1 MPGHLDGPLM
11 IVPLPKRITYK
22 PLAINYTVIKIWVA
36 VVLMVLQSGFLFAQT
51 QYTISG
57 TIKDASTG
65 EALIGATARV
75 ENSGSKSAVT
85 NTFGFYSLSVTEGEH
100 VLLVSYIGYKTD
112 SVKIKVHKNS
122 RINIELTSGNALN
135 EIFVTDKA
143 LGRENILSPQMGV
156 NKFNTNDV
164 KDIPVFMGEKD
175 IIRTIE
181 LLPGVKSTGDANTGF
196 YVRGGGADQNLV
208 LLDGATVY
216 NASHL
221 FGFFS
226 TFNSDAIKDI
236 SLYKGG
242 MPAQYGGRLSSVL
255 DVKMDDGN
263 NKSYDV
269 EGGIGL
275 ISSRIKVEGPIV
287 KNKSSF
293 MVSARR
299 TYADVFLK
307 LSGDSTLKG
316 SSLYFYDLNVKA
328 NYQLDDKNT
337 IYVSAYLG
345 KDDIGLKDNFATN
358 WGNTTATLRWNHL
371 LNSKLFSN
379 TSFIYSNYNYTI
391 DNFSSTS
398 NIKVVSKIEDFYLK
412 QDYEYFANNNNT
424 LSFGAGIVHHTIVP
438 GNITTAQ
445 KSSYNPKTIQNRYAY
460 EANAYISNS
469 WQPTSALNIVYGLR
483 ANIFN
488 LVGPGTFNTYNTD
501 GMITNVATYGSWKS
515 VQTYFNLEPRILVS
529 YTVNSQTSV
538 KASYNHNSQN
548 IHLLS
553 NSTSSLPTDLYVL
566 SSNNIKPGIADQV
579 SLGYYRNFKDDQFE
593 FSTEVYYKWLKNEV
607 DYRNGADL
615 VANETVESQLL
626 YGVGRAYGIEVF
638 LKKKFGK
645 FNGWIG
651 YTLSRTERKMDGVN
665 NGDYFPA
672 RQDRTHDVSL
682 LSIYNLSKRWTLSAV
697 FVYGTGNAVTY
708 PAGKYKVGGLT
719 TYYYNQRNANR
730 LPVDSRLDLGAT
742 LEGRQHKNYHS
753 SWSFSIYNAFDRMN
767 PYSVIFQDSPGT
779 PSHTEAVQTSLFGI
793 IPSVTWNFKFK

>member
-1 MPGHLDGPLM
+1 MMLL
-11 IVPLPKRITYK
+11 L
-22 PLAINYTVIKIWVA
+22 
-36 VVLMVLQSGFLFAQT
+36 LQSIPLFAQNT
-51 QYTISG
+51 YTISG
-57 TIKDASTG
+57 TIKDAATG
-65 EALIGATARV
+65 EVLIGATARV
-75 ENSGSKSAVT
+75 ENSGPKSAVT
-85 NTFGFYSLSVTEGEH
+85 NGFGFYSLSVTEGDH
-100 VLLVSYIGYKTD
+100 LLLVSYIGYKTD
-112 SVKIKVHKNS
+112 SLKIHIAKNN
-122 RINIELTSGNALN
+122 RINISLTPGSSLN
-135 EIFVTDKA
+135 EITVNGNTARK
-143 LGRENILSPQMGV
+143 ENIIGTQMGI
-156 NKFNTNDV
+156 NKLNTDDIKDV
-164 KDIPVFMGEKD
+164 PVFMGEKD

-196 YVRGGGADQNLV
+196 YVRGGGSDENLI

-255 DVKMDDGN
+255 DVKMDDGS
-263 NKSYDV
+263 NKGYGV

-275 ISSRIKVEGPIV
+275 ISSRIKVDGPIV
-287 KNKSSF
+287 KNKGSF
-293 MVSARR
+293 MISARR

-337 IYVSAYLG
+337 IYLSAYLG

-358 WGNTTATLRWNHL
+358 WGNTTATVRWNHL
-371 LNSKLFSN
+371 FSGKLFSN

-391 DNFSSTS
+391 NNFSSTS
-398 NIKVVSKIEDFYLK
+398 DINVVSKIEDFNLK
-412 QDYEYFANNNNT
+412 QDYEYFASNNNKLT
-424 LSFGAGIVHHTIVP
+424 FGAGIVHHTIVP
-438 GNITTAQ
+438 GNITTTQ
-445 KSSYNPKTIQNRYAY
+445 SSSYNSQTVQSRYAY
-460 EANAYISNS
+460 EANAYVSDS
-469 WQPTSALNIVYGLR
+469 WQPLNSLSIVYGLR

-488 LVGPGTFNTYNTD
+488 LVGPGTFNTYNTA
-501 GMITNVATYGSWKS
+501 GVVTGVNTYSSWQC
-515 VQTYFNLEPRILVS
+515 VQTYFNLEPRISAS
-529 YTVNSQTSV
+529 YTINRQTAV

-553 NSTSSLPTDLYVL
+553 NSTSSLPTDLYVM

-579 SLGYYRNFKDDQFE
+579 SLGYYKNFKDDQFE

-607 DYRNGADL
+607 DYRNDADL

-626 YGVGRAYGIEVF
+626 YGVGRAYGIEFF
-638 LKKKFGK
+638 LKKKFGN

-651 YTLSRTERKMDGVN
+651 YTLSRTERKIDGVN
-665 NGDYFPA
+665 DGNYFPA
-672 RQDRTHDVSL
+672 RQDRTHDISL
-682 LSIYNLSKRWTLSAV
+682 VNIYKMSKRWTLSAV

-708 PAGKYKVGGLT
+708 PTGKYRVGGLT
-719 TYYYNQRNANR
+719 TYYYSERNANR
-730 LPVDSRLDLGAT
+730 LPDDSRLDIGAT
-742 LEGRQHKNYHS
+742 LEGRPHKNYHS

-767 PYSVIFQDSPGT
+767 PYSVVFQDSAGK
-779 PSHTEAVQTSLFGI
+779 PSHTEAVETSLFGI

>member
-1 MPGHLDGPLM
+1 M
-11 IVPLPKRITYK
+11 IEPVPKRITYK
-22 PLAINYTVIKIWVA
+22 SAVNSLSISTLLVVVVLLLLQCGQLFGQAKYTV
-36 VVLMVLQSGFLFAQT
+36 SG
-51 QYTISG
+51 I
-57 TIKDASTG
+57 IKDASTG
-65 EALIGATARV
+65 EALIGATIRV
-75 ENSGSKSAVT
+75 ENSGPQSAVT
-85 NTFGFYSLSVTEGEH
+85 NNFGFYSLTVSEGEH
-100 VLLVSYIGYKTD
+100 LLLVKFIGYKTD
-112 SVKIKVHKNS
+112 SLKIDIHKNN
-122 RINIELTSGNALN
+122 RINVELISGSALS
-135 EIFVTDKA
+135 EIVVNGKTV
-143 LGRENILSPQMGV
+143 RNENILSPQMGV
-156 NKFNTNDV
+156 DKLNTNDI
-164 KDIPVFMGEKD
+164 KDVPVFMGEKD

-196 YVRGGGADQNLV
+196 YVRGGGSDENLI
-208 LLDGATVY
+208 LLDGAPIY

-263 NKSYDV
+263 NKSYGV

-299 TYADVFLK
+299 TYADIFLK

-328 NYQLDDKNT
+328 NYQLDDKNV
-337 IYVSAYLG
+337 IYLSAYLG
-345 KDDIGLKDNFATN
+345 KDDIGLKDNFATQ

-371 LNSKLFSN
+371 FNSKLFSN
-379 TSFIYSNYNYTI
+379 SSFIYSNYNYTI

-398 NIKVVSKIEDFYLK
+398 NINVVSKIEDINLK
-412 QDYEYFANNNNT
+412 QDYEYFTRNNNT

-438 GNITTAQ
+438 GNITTTQ
-445 KSSYNPKTIQNRYAY
+445 TSSYNPKTIQSRYAY
-460 EANAYISNS
+460 EANAYISDS
-469 WQPTSALNIVYGLR
+469 WQLSDKLSIVYGLR

-488 LVGPGTFNTYNTD
+488 LVGPGTFNTYNTS
-501 GMITNVATYGSWKS
+501 GVVTNVATYSSLQS
-515 VQTYFNLEPRILVS
+515 VQTYFNLEPRISAS
-529 YTVNSQTSV
+529 YTINQQTSV

-566 SSNNIKPGIADQV
+566 SSNNIKPGIADQL
-579 SLGYYRNFKDDQFE
+579 SLGYYKNFKDEQLE
-593 FSTEVYYKWLKNEV
+593 FSTEIYYKWLKNEV
-607 DYRNGADL
+607 DYRNNADL

-626 YGVGRAYGIEVF
+626 YGVGRAYGIELF
-638 LKKKFGK
+638 LKKKFGR

-651 YTLSRTERKMDGVN
+651 YTLSRTERKIDGVN
-665 NGDYFPA
+665 NGNYFPA
-672 RQDRTHDVSL
+672 RQDRTHDISL
-682 LSIYNLSKRWTLSAV
+682 VNIYKLNKRWTLSAV

-708 PAGKYKVGGLT
+708 PVGKYRIGGLT
-719 TYYYNQRNANR
+719 TYYYSERNANR

-742 LEGRQHKNYHS
+742 LEGRQHKSYHS
-753 SWSFSIYNAFDRMN
+753 SWSFSVYNAFDRMN
-767 PYSVIFQDSPGT
+767 PYSVVFQDTGGK
-779 PSHTEAVQTSLFGI
+779 PSYTQAVETSLFGI
-793 IPSVTWNFKFK
+793 VPSVTWNFKFK

>member
-1 MPGHLDGPLM
+1 M
-11 IVPLPKRITYK
+11 IEFLPKRFTDIRFVNTSSISRLLMLFFLLLLQTGVLWAQK
-22 PLAINYTVIKIWVA
+22 RYTVN
-36 VVLMVLQSGFLFAQT
+36 
-51 QYTISG
+51 G

-65 EALIGATARV
+65 EGLIGATARI
-75 ENSGSKSAVT
+75 ESDASKGAVT
-85 NTFGFYSLSVTEGEH
+85 NSFGFYSLSVTEGEH

-112 SVKIKVHKNS
+112 SLKINVHKDTHVNV
-122 RINIELTSGNALN
+122 ELVSGRALT
-135 EIFVTDKA
+135 EIVVSGKNNRSDN
-143 LGRENILSPQMGV
+143 LLNPQLGV
-156 NKFNTNDV
+156 NKLDPNDI
-164 KDIPVFMGEKD
+164 KDVPVFMGEKD

-196 YVRGGGADQNLV
+196 YVRGGGSDQNLI

-255 DVKMDDGN
+255 DVRMDDGN
-263 NKSYDV
+263 NKDYSA

-287 KNKSSF
+287 KDKSSF
-293 MVSARR
+293 MISARR

-316 SSLYFYDLNVKA
+316 SSLYFYDLNAKA
-328 NYQLDDKNT
+328 NYQMDDKNT
-337 IYVSAYLG
+337 IYFSAYLG

-379 TSFIYSNYNYTI
+379 TSFIYSNYNYVI
-391 DNFSSTS
+391 NNFSSSS
-398 NIKVVSKIEDFYLK
+398 NINVVSKIEDFNLK
-412 QDYEYFANNNNT
+412 QDYEYFANNNHT
-424 LSFGAGIVHHTIVP
+424 LSFGAGVMHHNIVP
-438 GNITTAQ
+438 GNITTSQA
-445 KSSYNPKTIQNRYAY
+445 SSYNPKNIQSRRAY
-460 EANAYISNS
+460 EANAYISDS
-469 WQPTSALNIVYGLR
+469 WQSSDKLTIVYGIR
-483 ANIFN
+483 INIFD
-488 LVGPGTFNTYNTD
+488 LTGPGTFNTYDDD
-501 GMITNVATYGSWKS
+501 GVLINKTTYSAGQS
-515 VQTYFNLEPRILVS
+515 VQTYVNLEPRIS
-529 YTVNSQTSV
+529 ANYTIDPESSL

-579 SLGYYRNFKDDQFE
+579 SLGYYRNFNNDQFE

-607 DYRNGADL
+607 DYRNDADL

-626 YGVGRAYGIEVF
+626 YGVGRAYGVELF

-645 FNGWIG
+645 FNGWLG
-651 YTLSRTERKMDGVN
+651 YALSRTERKINGIN
-665 NGDYFPA
+665 NGNYFPA

-682 LSIYNLSKRWTLSAV
+682 VGIYNASKRVTLSAV

-708 PAGKYKVGGLT
+708 PAGKYQVGGLT

-730 LPVDSRLDLGAT
+730 LPADSRLDLGLT
-742 LEGRQHKNYHS
+742 LEGKQHKRYHS

-767 PYSVIFQDSPGT
+767 PYSVVFQDSSGK
-779 PSHTEAVQTSLFGI
+779 PSHTEAVETSLFGI
-793 IPSVTWNFKFK
+793 IPAVTWNFKFK

>member
-1 MPGHLDGPLM
+1 M
-11 IVPLPKRITYK
+11 IAPIPERIIHK
-22 PLAINYTVIKIWVA
+22 PSAKISPIVKLLA
-36 VVLMVLQSGFLFAQT
+36 VLLLVVLQSRHLSAQAN
-51 QYTISG
+51 YTISG
-57 TIKDASTG
+57 TIKDAATG
-65 EALIGATARV
+65 EGLIGATARID
-75 ENSGSKSAVT
+75 GAGQKSAAT
-85 NTFGFYSLSVTEGEH
+85 NNFGFYSLTVAEGDH
-100 VLLVSYIGYKTD
+100 LLLVSYIGYKTD
-112 SVKIKVHKNS
+112 SLKIKVTKNR
-122 RINIELTSGNALN
+122 RINIELISGSALN
-135 EIFVTDKA
+135 EVVVSGKA
-143 LGRENILSPQMGV
+143 ARSDNILSPQMGV
-156 NKFNTNDV
+156 DKLNTDDIKDV
-164 KDIPVFMGEKD
+164 PVFMGEKD

-196 YVRGGGADQNLV
+196 YVRGGGADQNLI

-255 DVKMDDGN
+255 DVKMDDGS
-263 NKSYDV
+263 NKNYGV

-275 ISSRIKVEGPIV
+275 ISSRIKIEGPII
-287 KNKSSF
+287 KDKSSF
-293 MVSARR
+293 MISARR

-337 IYVSAYLG
+337 IYLSGYFG
-345 KDDIGLKDNFATN
+345 KDDIGLKDNFATS

-371 LNSKLFSN
+371 FNSKLFSN

-391 DNFSSTS
+391 DNYSSTS
-398 NIKVVSKIEDFYLK
+398 NINVVSKIEDVNLK
-412 QDYEYFANNNNT
+412 QDYEYFASNNNT

-438 GNITTAQ
+438 GNITSTQ
-445 KSSYNPKTIQNRYAY
+445 TSSYNAKTLQRRYAY
-460 EANAYISNS
+460 EGAAYVSDS
-469 WQPTSALNIVYGLR
+469 WRPSDKLSIVYGLR

-488 LVGPGTFNTYNTD
+488 LVGPGTFNTYNTS
-501 GMITNVATYGSWKS
+501 GVVTNVTTYGSLQS
-515 VQTYFNLEPRILVS
+515 VQSYFNLEPRVS
-529 YTVNSQTSV
+529 ANYTLDPQTSV

-548 IHLLS
+548 LHLLS

-566 SSNNIKPGIADQV
+566 SSNNIKPGIADQI

-607 DYRNGADL
+607 DYRNDAEL

-626 YGVGRAYGIEVF
+626 YGVGRAYGIEFF
-638 LKKKFGK
+638 LKKKFGRY
-645 FNGWIG
+645 NGWIG
-651 YTLSRTERKMDGVN
+651 YTLSRTERKINGVN
-665 NGDYFPA
+665 NGNYFPA

-682 LSIYNLSKRWTLSAV
+682 VNIYNVSKRWTLSAV

-708 PAGKYKVGGLT
+708 PAGKYQIGGLT

-730 LPVDSRLDLGAT
+730 LPIDSRLDLGAT
-742 LEGRQHKNYHS
+742 LEGKPHKNYHS

-767 PYSVIFQDSPGT
+767 PYSVIFRDTATKPT
-779 PSHTEAVQTSLFGI
+779 ATEAVETSLFGI
-793 IPSVTWNFKFK
+793 IPSITWNFKFK